1 MDHLKVDVH
10 KMIEHVKGLI
20 SKNSNPPINLLEQQ
34 VVLLTNA
41 LEKDCINLPSNIRNI
56 IYSSFQNILGYLI
69 NYKKIKY
76 MDRFNCTNFLI
87 SLETISNEID
97 RCNNHDVITK
107 PNDDEIH
114 DINKAA
120 NKLWDLDINR
130 IIPEKDYILD
140 LQEGKNLWDECDN
153 APDPLFSFV
162 DEKVFEKPTYMSFR
176 KLLDNYHSKTGTS
189 ESFTDD
195 QKKEIETFLH
205 YCGETPCFKYLH
217 LYLLIQGKTKSRNM
231 SDFLKEVR
239 QIWFDLYSR
248 HGRNDSSGFEHV
260 FVGETSDND
269 VIGFHNWIQ
278 LYNEERKNKFNYKGF
293 IKPPRKNKD
302 SNASIP
308 TSKAQLINIGFEWMG
323 KQKKISS
330 SFIGVSPEFEM
341 ALYTLVFKMHENEK
355 KVELALQLS
364 FYAVDITCFSWNQGP
379 LTFIATAFPVI
390 PQLSK
395 DEAASRIQ
403 ARVRGKQTR
412 SGKGGVSPRPRG

>member
-1 MDHLKVDVH
+1 
-10 KMIEHVKGLI
+10 
-20 SKNSNPPINLLEQQ
+20 
-34 VVLLTNA
+34 
-41 LEKDCINLPSNIRNI
+41 
-56 IYSSFQNILGYLI
+56 
-69 NYKKIKY
+69 
-76 MDRFNCTNFLI
+76 
-87 SLETISNEID
+87 
-97 RCNNHDVITK
+97 
-107 PNDDEIH
+107 
-114 DINKAA
+114 
-120 NKLWDLDINR
+120 
-130 IIPEKDYILD
+130 
-140 LQEGKNLWDECDN
+140 
-153 APDPLFSFV
+153 
-162 DEKVFEKPTYMSFR
+162 
-176 KLLDNYHSKTGTS
+176 
-189 ESFTDD
+189 
-195 QKKEIETFLH
+195 
-205 YCGETPCFKYLH
+205 
-217 LYLLIQGKTKSRNM
+217 M

-293 IKPPRKNKD
+293 IKTPRKNKD

-395 DEAASRIQ
+395 DEAA
-403 ARVRGKQTR
+403 
-412 SGKGGVSPRPRG
+412 